1 MHEWNVTPTEAVA
14 LQKELARRVN
24 RSNSLPLDAI
34 KTIAGVDASYK
45 DQGFA
50 VIVVMTFPE
59 LDEIERVTAAR
70 ESVFPYVPGLL
81 SFREAPIVLDAFARL
96 RTRPDLLMCDGQGI
110 AHPRRLGLASHLG
123 VYLDIPSIGC
133 AKSRLT
139 GKYEEPGPRMGDRS
153 PLMSRDETIGMV
165 VRTKPRTNPLFVS
178 IGNKIDLPTAVEIV
192 LACLRGY
199 RLPEPTRIADKLSRS
214 LRSTDESAAEPPG

>member
-1 MHEWNVTPTEAVA
+1 MHEWNLTPSEAIA
-14 LQKELARRVN
+14 LQSELAERVVRR
-24 RSNSLPLDAI
+24 NSQSLEAI

-59 LDEIERVTAAR
+59 LEVIEQATAIH

-81 SFREAPIVLDAFARL
+81 SFREAPIVLDAFAKL

-139 GKYEEPGPRMGDRS
+139 GRYDEPGPRTGDRS

-178 IGNKIDLPTAVEIV
+178 IGNKVDLPMAVEIV

-199 RLPEPTRIADKLSRS
+199 RLPEPTRIADRLTHS
-214 LRSTDESAAEPPG
+214 LREAR

>member
-1 MHEWNVTPTEAVA
+1 MHSWDVSPTEAVA
-14 LQKELARRVN
+14 LQKELAQRVSRR
-24 RSNSLPLDAI
+24 NSLPLDTI

-50 VIVVMTFPE
+50 VIVVMTFPALE
-59 LDEIERVTAAR
+59 VIEQATASH

-96 RTRPDLLMCDGQGI
+96 RVKPDLLMCDGQGI

-139 GKYEEPGPRMGDRS
+139 GSYEEPGPHMGDRS
-153 PLMSRDETIGMV
+153 PLMARDETIGMV
-165 VRTKPRTNPLFVS
+165 VRTKPRTRPLFVS
-178 IGNKIDLPTAVEIV
+178 IGHKVDLSTAVDVV

-199 RLPEPTRIADKLSRS
+199 RLPEPTRQADKLTRT
-214 LRSTDESAAEPPG
+214 LDRGAASMK